1 MSLFVSNT
9 QAWSCSHRLKRAE
22 RTQMELHM
30 DSVDANR
37 ESFSPDEIAQRNGL
51 GRTTVFAE
59 IKARRL
65 VARKV
70 GKRTVIRRDDERAWL
85 ESLPTA
91 AV

>member
-1 MSLFVSNT
+1 
-9 QAWSCSHRLKRAE
+9 
-22 RTQMELHM
+22 M

>member
-1 MSLFVSNT
+1 
-9 QAWSCSHRLKRAE
+9 
-22 RTQMELHM
+22 M
-30 DSVDANR
+30 DSLDASR

-65 VARKV
+65 IARKV
-70 GKRTVIRRDDERAWL
+70 GKRTVITRDDERAWL

-91 AV
+91 AE